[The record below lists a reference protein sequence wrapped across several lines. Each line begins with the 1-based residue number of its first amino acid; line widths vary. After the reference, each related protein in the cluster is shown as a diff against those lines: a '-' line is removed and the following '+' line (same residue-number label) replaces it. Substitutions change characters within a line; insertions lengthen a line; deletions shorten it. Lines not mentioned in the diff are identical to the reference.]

1 MCESKPLWVQ
11 TELKTGDRL
20 TILSIA
26 DLLIALKSID
36 LLITLKTADLGIP
49 LNLDHKHIEERGRY
63 ALVCSGVSE

>member
-1 MCESKPLWVQ
+1 MKN
-11 TELKTGDRL
+11 GDLL

-36 LLITLKTADLGIP
+36 LLISLKTADLGIP
-49 LNLDHKHIEERGRY
+49 LNLDYKHIEERGCY